1 MKKRLVFLFGI
12 TAFVLAFATA
22 CGGNDNANEGSSDS
36 SGETHEWRIG
46 FNTVEGSVKDVAAKK
61 FKEVVEAESDG
72 NITVEIFPGESLGN
86 EQEMLE
92 SIQAGALEMQI
103 VGSSLVA
110 NTIPEYGLM
119 GLPFLVNDFD
129 EAYAILDGELGQKWA
144 DMGEDHGFKVIG
156 TTDLGGFAQITNNV
170 RPINKPED
178 LKDIS
183 MRAPND
189 VILMETF
196 EALGSQVS
204 QLPYSELYLALS
216 QGVVDG
222 QFNPKDAI
230 YQTKFHEVQDYL
242 ANVNIAFYTS
252 KFIMNLDMF
261 NELDEETQELVL
273 KAGEEAE
280 AASREYTIEESLE
293 MDELLEDEFV
303 EITNP
308 DPQPFRDKMDPVY
321 DIAREQTSP
330 EAVDE
335 LLEFLEEYRANN
347 E

>member
-1 MKKRLVFLFGI
+1 MKKQWLFLVAI
-12 TAFVLAFATA
+12 TAFVLALATA
-22 CGGNDNANEGSSDS
+22 CGGKDDAGSEGGDS
-36 SGETHEWRIG
+36 EETQEWRIG
-46 FNTVEGSVKDVAAKK
+46 FNTVEGSVKDIAAKK

-72 NITVEIFPGESLGN
+72 RITVEIFPGEALGN

-103 VGSSLVA
+103 IGTSLVA
-110 NTIPEYGLM
+110 NTIPEYGLISM
-119 GLPFLVNDFD
+119 PFLINDFD
-129 EAYAILDGELGQKWA
+129 EAYALLDSEIGQKWA
-144 DMGEDHGFKVIG
+144 DMGEDYGFKVIG

-178 LKDIS
+178 LEGIK

-204 QLPYSELYLALS
+204 SMPYSELYLALS

-242 ANVNIAFYTS
+242 TNVNISFYTA
-252 KFIMNLDMF
+252 KFIMNLDLF
-261 NELDEETQELVL
+261 NNLDEELQQIVL

-280 AASREYTIEESLE
+280 KASREYTIEESLE
-293 MDELLEDEFV
+293 MDELLADEFV
-303 EITNP
+303 EITEP
-308 DPQPFRDKMDPVY
+308 DPAPFREKMDPVY
-321 DIAREQTSP
+321 DIAREQTSD

-335 LLEFLEEYRANN
+335 MLEFLEEYRANN
-347 E
+347 

>member
-1 MKKRLVFLFGI
+1 MKKQFITLIGLALFFI
-12 TAFVLAFATA
+12 MFVTA
-22 CGGNDNANEGSSDS
+22 CGNNGDTTEEGSDR
-36 SGETHEWRIG
+36 GETHEWRIG

-61 FKEVVEAESDG
+61 FKEVVEEGSDG
-72 NITVEIFPGESLGN
+72 QISVEIFPSESLGN

-103 VGSSLVA
+103 IGTSLVA

-119 GLPFLVNDFD
+119 SMPFLVNDFD
-129 EAYAILDGELGQKWA
+129 EAYALLDSDLGKKWA
-144 DMGEDHGFKVIG
+144 DMGEDYGFKVIG

-170 RPINKPED
+170 HPINKPED
-178 LKDIS
+178 LEGIK

-242 ANVNIAFYTS
+242 TNVNISFYS
-252 KFIMNLDMF
+252 AKFIMNLQLF
-261 NELDEETQELVL
+261 NDLDEELQELVL
-273 KAGEEAE
+273 RAGKEAE
-280 AASREYTIEESLE
+280 KASREYTIDESLE
-293 MDELLEDEFV
+293 MDELLEGEFI
-303 EITNP
+303 EITEP
-308 DPQPFRDKMDPVY
+308 DPAAFREKMDPVY
-321 DIAREQTSP
+321 DIAREQTSD

-335 LLEFLEEYRANN
+335 VLKFLEEYRANN
-347 E
+347 